1 LAIGLEASGGGSL
14 TQPSNNANTTTAT
27 LTIHILERISIFIS
41 VPPLY
46 IRLFQILINDFD
58 DYLYRIFTAC
68 DSVQSTIGGQLS
80 DILFADIANR
90 KKALFIE

>member
-1 LAIGLEASGGGSL
+1 
-14 TQPSNNANTTTAT
+14 
-27 LTIHILERISIFIS
+27 
-41 VPPLY
+41 LY

-68 DSVQSTIGGQLS
+68 DSVQSAIGGQLS